1 MIAINK
7 KNVKVNMFFYCCQSN
22 NSICQNINKLVYL
35 LKWFYTYRF
44 FFDEKNK
51 KFFLFL
57 FSIEKYFNEIRINKT
72 QKIIWKCKVR
82 RLQSELSRNFE
93 ETLKTTKSL
102 EGELSIYRSLLDGEG
117 GLRETIEMSN
127 FKN

>member
-1 MIAINK
+1 MQENDELSKRLRRIDVLLLERESYRKTLIKA
-7 KNVKVNMFFYCCQSN
+7 KN
-22 NSICQNINKLVYL
+22 
-35 LKWFYTYRF
+35 
-44 FFDEKNK
+44 
-51 KFFLFL
+51 
-57 FSIEKYFNEIRINKT
+57 NEINEL
-72 QKIIWKCKVR
+72 R